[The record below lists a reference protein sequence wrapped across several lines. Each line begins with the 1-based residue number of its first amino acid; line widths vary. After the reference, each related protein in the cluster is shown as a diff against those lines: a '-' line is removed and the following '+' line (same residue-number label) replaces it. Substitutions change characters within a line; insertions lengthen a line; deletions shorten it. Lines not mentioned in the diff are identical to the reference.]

1 MAWVKNSRHILP
13 IGRCESHKTFG
24 GLCRDHRSLHAGNG
38 ITIAQVSTDEKPEE
52 EPHDDI

>member
-1 MAWVKNSRHILP
+1 MSALGWL
-13 IGRCESHKTFG
+13 
-24 GLCRDHRSLHAGNG
+24 GLDQLSLHIDNG